1 MKIAIIGAGF
11 TGLTAALRLLQKGHE
26 VTVFEKDT
34 KPGGL
39 AIGYKEN
46 LWKWTLEQHYH
57 HWFTNDHSIL
67 GLAKEL
73 NFPVIIARPKSSFY
87 VQGESYQLDTPTKFL
102 TFPKLSLIDR
112 IRMVASLGALKINFN
127 WRSLEGISANKTLPK
142 IMGEKAYNMLWRPQL
157 ENKMGK
163 FADEVSLVWFWSRI
177 AKRTPSLAYPQGG
190 FLAFAEVLT
199 KKIQELGGKIIYDT
213 DVQKIE
219 KNETLAVS
227 YTTNKGQQTQA
238 FENVLVTLPT
248 FLLFKLAP
256 QLPEIY
262 KNHFVKLKGLSATN
276 MVIRLKKKFLTDNT
290 YWLSICEKE
299 SPVMVVVE
307 HTNFMD
313 SSHYNNEHLLYIG
326 NYATT
331 EDKLDWPKE
340 KLLAFY
346 HPLLNKIHP
355 DYKKDIIDYTF
366 FTAPFAQPIVPK
378 NYSRMIPPFKTPIEG
393 LFLANMQQ
401 VYPWDRGTNYAVE
414 LGEKVA
420 KVIAE

>member
-39 AIGYKEN
+39 AIGYKETS
-46 LWKWTLEQHYH
+46 WTWTLEQHYH
-57 HWFTNDHSIL
+57 HWFTNDHHIL

-87 VQGESYQLDTPTKFL
+87 VDGVNYQLDTPMKFL
-102 TFPKLSLIDR
+102 TFPKLSLLER
-112 IRMVASLGALKINFN
+112 IRMVGALGALKVNFN
-127 WRSLEGISANKTLPK
+127 WRSLEGISANKTLSK
-142 IMGEKAYNMLWRPQL
+142 IMGKRAYNMLWRPQL
-157 ENKMGK
+157 ENKMGE
-163 FADEVSLVWFWSRI
+163 FANDVSLVWFWSRI

-199 KKIQELGGKIIYDT
+199 KKIQELGGNIIYET

-219 KNETLAVS
+219 KKDTFIVTYQKKQHISEETFD
-227 YTTNKGQQTQA
+227 K
-238 FENVLVTLPT
+238 VLVTLPT
-248 FLLFKLAP
+248 FLLFKLVP
-256 QLPEIY
+256 QLPDSY
-262 KNHFVKLKGLSATN
+262 KNHLVKLKGLSATN
-276 MVIRLKKKFLTDNT
+276 MVIRLKKKFLPDNT
-290 YWLSICEKE
+290 YWLSICENNA
-299 SPVMVVVE
+299 PIMVIVE

-313 SSHYNNEHLLYIG
+313 SSHYNNEHIIYVG

-331 EDKLDWPKE
+331 DDKLTWPKE
-340 KLLAFY
+340 KLLKFY
-346 HPLLNKIHP
+346 DPLLQKIHP
-355 DYKKDIIDYTF
+355 QYQKDIIDYTF
-366 FTAPFAQPIVPK
+366 FSAPFAQPIVPK
-378 NYSRMIPPFKTPIEG
+378 NYSRMVPPFTTPLEG

-420 KVIAE
+420 QIITT